1 MPRAILGQ
9 LSLNHIRNHKYSPYI
24 YAILYRIHRNGA
36 ISIVIVNNENIP
48 DSTVRIIFKNI
59 IINYH
64 ASFLYRFGKS
74 KILNDYE
81 RRRIIY
87 IIRRNLKQIYQ

>member
-9 LSLNHIRNHKYSPYI
+9 LSLNYVRNHEYSPYI
-24 YAILYRIHRNGA
+24 RAILYGIYRNGA
-36 ISIVIVNNENIP
+36 TPTVIANNENIS
-48 DSTVRIIFKNI
+48 DFTVRIILKNI

-64 ASFLYRFGKS
+64 ASSLYSSEKS

-81 RRRIIY
+81 RRRIIRV
-87 IIRRNLKQIYQ
+87 IRRNPK